1 MASSSSTAM
10 TSGSS
15 SSSSGKYCF
24 EASEFEDAAFDPATF
39 VTAAKEV
46 SSLEALRDH
55 LRGYQRDLRE
65 ELYQVINRDLADY
78 LNLSSRLSGVEA
90 EVLEI
95 RAPLEEMATQ
105 VHETRDFAA
114 SKRQALLA
122 QLQQRADLQSRKAIL
137 ERRVGFLHTLADAE
151 MLLGMPGAASSSS
164 VQKKKT
170 PLRDVGEAVDPAELT
185 KHCGVLERLAQA
197 WITLMTDLHCFPDTE
212 EEDDMPTASGMG
224 LRLLRVEKALL
235 QHLAAVLRTV
245 ICPENL
251 VISLGSPVEKMQ
263 GGKGGKEQ
271 AQQEHP
277 QVNID
282 ALRHCLRAFV
292 VLGRGDGAETSTAR
306 LLMLPFIDLNFTQ
319 GRLDGGSRGSCS
331 GLATIYAA
339 CMSHVQRN
347 LGQILLVGEE
357 CASSSSSS
365 SSSSISK
372 TTRGLD
378 LVCNSVWRPIHQAL
392 CARLGSIFAPGIAS
406 ILHSNYVTSM
416 AFLQDLSTLTGPTNQ
431 AALHARLQAHSITK
445 DFHSKWNLPVYFHL
459 RFSEVSSSIDHAL
472 IQAAGSPPLVPAEER
487 GNNGSRTASP
497 TTTAKAEAAR
507 TTPPPPEAIVAA
519 FPKKRKE
526 DALSAQFHHPIFAT
540 VWHTLLGLWE
550 PDVFLP
556 PLTSRL
562 FKVTLQIVGR
572 FNLWLEEA
580 FAHMEQQ
587 QTTTTGAKKGGVG
600 GDESRDFVRADAPEV
615 LVNVSWDAWLFGQ
628 EAAREQLERQILQ
641 AVQRQGPATVG
652 KAGGTAAA
660 TAAAA
665 AAATAGAMQAVVRE
679 GLAEALQPFEG
690 LVRRGWQAIHV
701 HVVAQCVTVLEAVRG
716 ITATYRMTN
725 KRAPERASP
734 YVSKIL
740 DPLRAL
746 EPDVAGKVPP
756 CALQP
761 PGWKVEVLEAVLTH
775 YLEATRELLNSVE
788 QMEDALKKRK
798 QRTGKPP
805 GALPEGTGR
814 AAVAALSDSDKIKLQ
829 LLLDVVAFAEEMRK
843 AAAVDAPLTSCES
856 YTHLLQ
862 AVGPARHFLGRDEV
876 KATLPAAVQAFFASS
891 SSPLTG

>member
-1 MASSSSTAM
+1 MASSSSTAI
-10 TSGSS
+10 SS
-15 SSSSGKYCF
+15 TTTSSSSGKYCF
-24 EASEFEDAAFDPATF
+24 EASEFEDATFDPATF

-46 SSLEALRDH
+46 SSLEVLRGH

-95 RAPLEEMATQ
+95 RAPLEEMATH

-122 QLQQRADLQSRKAIL
+122 QLQQRADLQSRRTIL
-137 ERRVGFLHTLADAE
+137 EKRVGFLHTLADAE
-151 MLLGMPGAASSSS
+151 MLLGMPGATSSSS

-245 ICPENL
+245 ICPKNL
-251 VISLGSPVEKMQ
+251 VISLGSSVEKKQ

-271 AQQEHP
+271 PQQDPP

-282 ALRHCLRAFV
+282 ALRQCLRAFV
-292 VLGRGDGAETSTAR
+292 VLGRGDEAEKQTAR

-339 CMSHVQRN
+339 CMSHVQGN

-357 CASSSSSS
+357 CASSS
-365 SSSSISK
+365 
-372 TTRGLD
+372 TARAGGPPGLD

-406 ILHSNYVTSM
+406 ILHANYVTSM
-416 AFLQDLSTLTGPTNQ
+416 AFLHDLSTLTGPSNQ
-431 AALHARLQAHSITK
+431 ASLHSRLQAHSITK

-472 IQAAGSPPLVPAEER
+472 AQAAGGPPLVPAEEH

-497 TTTAKAEAAR
+497 TMTATAAATR

-526 DALSAQFHHPIFAT
+526 DAVSAQFHHPIFAT

-562 FKVTLQIVGR
+562 FKLTLQIVGR

-580 FAHMEQQ
+580 FAHMEHQ
-587 QTTTTGAKKGGVG
+587 QTTTTGAKKGGVA
-600 GDESRDFVRADAPEV
+600 GDESRDFVRADAPDV

-628 EAAREQLERQILQ
+628 EVAREQLERQILQ
-641 AVQRQGPATVG
+641 AVQRQGPATAG
-652 KAGGTAAA
+652 KAGGATAAA

-665 AAATAGAMQAVVRE
+665 AAAATAGEMQAVVRE

-756 CALQP
+756 SALQP

-775 YLEATRELLNSVE
+775 YLESTR
-788 QMEDALKKRK
+788 
-798 QRTGKPP
+798 
-805 GALPEGTGR
+805 
-814 AAVAALSDSDKIKLQ
+814 
-829 LLLDVVAFAEEMRK
+829 
-843 AAAVDAPLTSCES
+843 
-856 YTHLLQ
+856 
-862 AVGPARHFLGRDEV
+862 
-876 KATLPAAVQAFFASS
+876 
-891 SSPLTG
+891 

>member
-1 MASSSSTAM
+1 MTSSSSST
-10 TSGSS
+10 
-15 SSSSGKYCF
+15 SGKYCF
-24 EASEFEDAAFDPATF
+24 EASDFEASKFDAATF

-46 SSLEALRDH
+46 SSLEVLRDH

-95 RAPLEEMATQ
+95 RAPLEEMATH

-137 ERRVGFLHTLADAE
+137 EKRVGFLHTLADAE
-151 MLLGMPGAASSSS
+151 MLLGMPGAGSGSG

-170 PLRDVGEAVDPAELT
+170 PLHDVGETVDPAELT
-185 KHCGVLERLAQA
+185 NHCGVLERLAQA
-197 WITLMTDLHCFPDTE
+197 WITLMADLYCFPDTE

-245 ICPENL
+245 ICPKNL
-251 VISLGSPVEKMQ
+251 VISLGSAVEQKQ
-263 GGKGGKEQ
+263 RGKKGQ
-271 AQQEHP
+271 SQEEP
-277 QVNID
+277 SQVNID

-292 VLGRGDGAETSTAR
+292 VLGRGDEAEKQTAR

-339 CMSHVQRN
+339 CMDHIQRN

-357 CASSSSSS
+357 CASSYSSSS
-365 SSSSISK
+365 SSASQSGPP
-372 TTRGLD
+372 GLD
-378 LVCNSVWRPIHQAL
+378 LICNSVWRPIHQAL
-392 CARLGSIFAPGIAS
+392 CSRLSSIFAPGIAS
-406 ILHSNYVTSM
+406 ILHANYVTSM
-416 AFLQDLSTLTGPTNQ
+416 AFLHDLTTLIGPSNQ
-431 AALHARLQAHSITK
+431 AALHARLQAHSVTK
-445 DFHSKWNLPVYFHL
+445 DFYSKWNLPVYFHL

-472 IQAAGSPPLVPAEER
+472 AQAAGGPPLVPAEER

-497 TTTAKAEAAR
+497 TTTVTAASR
-507 TTPPPPEAIVAA
+507 TTPPPSEAFVAA
-519 FPKKRKE
+519 FPKKKKE

-562 FKVTLQIVGR
+562 FKLTLQIVGR
-572 FNLWLEEA
+572 FTLWLEEA

-587 QTTTTGAKKGGVG
+587 QTTGAAATGARK
-600 GDESRDFVRADAPEV
+600 ELREFVHADAPDV

-628 EAAREQLERQILQ
+628 EAAREQLEKQILQ
-641 AVQRQGPATVG
+641 AVQRQGPSTVTG
-652 KAGGTAAA
+652 KAGGAS
-660 TAAAA
+660 AAAA
-665 AAATAGAMQAVVRE
+665 EATAEMQLVVRE

-746 EPDVAGKVPP
+746 EPGVTGKVPP
-756 CALQP
+756 CAQQP

-805 GALPEGTGR
+805 GTMPERTGG

-829 LLLDVVAFAEEMRK
+829 LFLDVVAFAEEMRQ
-843 AAAVDAPLTSCES
+843 AAALDDPITRCEG
-856 YTHLLQ
+856 YTQLLQ
-862 AVGPARHFLGRDEV
+862 AVGPARHFLRRDEV

-891 SSPLTG
+891 APL